1 MGDASCAAGHVGV
14 LCEWCLD
21 EQTYYDKKVS
31 RQSKPPVWV
40 CVAEGGASKCSQSG
54 LLVFTGGALQGLSLL
69 GRDVLAFCAGSQQR
83 RVFNLAVLLTSPF

>member
-1 MGDASCAAGHVGV
+1 MLWLNANQVGDASCAAGHVGV

-40 CVAEGGASKCSQSG
+40 CVAEGGE
-54 LLVFTGGALQGLSLL
+54 
-69 GRDVLAFCAGSQQR
+69 
-83 RVFNLAVLLTSPF
+83 